1 MNRRLRHADRWA
13 HAASLA
19 LLILAAA
26 LLRPALAGAEVS
38 RVEIASRRDVAAG
51 RSFGSAGP
59 YERMTGKI
67 FFLIDPANPR
77 NQVIADLE
85 KAPKNAM
92 GKIELSADLVILR
105 PRDAAKGN
113 GIAIFDIVNRGAGV
127 ALPNFDGPAG
137 KTPEGEAGDGFLLN
151 RGYTIVMV
159 GWEFD
164 ARREGA
170 VKIDVPG
177 AMGVT
182 GLVRATFITDKRSTE
197 ATVADLIGYTP
208 SDAASPENT
217 LRVREKLGG
226 PWVTILRNTWK
237 LAGNTVTMQSGFEPG
252 HTYELSYVAVNPPVA
267 GLGFAAVR
275 DAAAWVKYA
284 PEAVVSAKH
293 TFAFGVSQTGRWL
306 REFLYEGFN
315 TDERN
320 RQVFDAVW
328 PHRAGAA
335 GIELDVRWATPT
347 SLLMESATHFPFADR
362 KQRDPVTGAVDGVL
376 ENERAAEHQPKIFYT
391 VSDTEYWER
400 SFALATT
407 TPEGSKDIDLPAN
420 VRLYLLSGTPHN
432 TGAFPPAVTT
442 GQLPANPFESRT
454 PLPALLVAM
463 EKWVREDVA
472 PPASRYPRL
481 KDHTLVR
488 AHDVPFPKIP
498 GVASPQTAF
507 AGVRG
512 PNRLLAKDGA
522 GTPLPYLVPQLDR
535 DGNAVAGL
543 RLPDVAVPLAT
554 YTGWNFR
561 NTAIGGTEQ
570 FFPLMGSYIPFAR
583 TKAEREQ
590 ARDPR
595 LSIEER
601 YHSRDEYLRL
611 VQEACASLVKDGF
624 LLPENVP
631 AIVKHSGEHWD
642 LLAGQATST
651 SSR

>member
-1 MNRRLRHADRWA
+1 MNRRLRHADRWM
-13 HAASLA
+13 HAALRQAARLA
-19 LLILAAA
+19 LLMLIAVLIW
-26 LLRPALAGAEVS
+26 PALAGAEVS

-77 NQVIADLE
+77 NQVIADLD

-105 PRDAAKGN
+105 PRDASKGN

-127 ALPNFDGPAG
+127 ALPAFDGPAG
-137 KTPEGEAGDGFLLN
+137 KTPDGEAGDGFLLN

-182 GLVRATFITDKRSTE
+182 GLVRGTFITDKRGTE
-197 ATVADLIGYTP
+197 ATVTDLVGYTP
-208 SDAASPENT
+208 SDPASAENT

-226 PWVTILRNTWK
+226 GWTTIPRNSWK
-237 LAGNTVTMQSGFEPG
+237 LAGNNVTLEGGFEPG

-284 PEAVVSAKH
+284 PEAAVSAKY

-407 TPEGSKDIDLPAN
+407 TP
-420 VRLYLLSGTPHN
+420 
-432 TGAFPPAVTT
+432 
-442 GQLPANPFESRT
+442 
-454 PLPALLVAM
+454 
-463 EKWVREDVA
+463 
-472 PPASRYPRL
+472 
-481 KDHTLVR
+481 
-488 AHDVPFPKIP
+488 
-498 GVASPQTAF
+498 
-507 AGVRG
+507 
-512 PNRLLAKDGA
+512 DG
-522 GTPLPYLVPQLDR
+522 
-535 DGNAVAGL
+535 
-543 RLPDVAVPLAT
+543 
-554 YTGWNFR
+554 
-561 NTAIGGTEQ
+561 
-570 FFPLMGSYIPFAR
+570 
-583 TKAEREQ
+583 
-590 ARDPR
+590 
-595 LSIEER
+595 
-601 YHSRDEYLRL
+601 
-611 VQEACASLVKDGF
+611 
-624 LLPENVP
+624 
-631 AIVKHSGEHWD
+631 
-642 LLAGQATST
+642 
-651 SSR
+651 